1 MVPISRFSSTLMSG
15 NTRRPSGAWA
25 MPLLATK
32 CADLRLMSWPRNRI
46 CPAAARGWPKIDISR
61 VDLPAPLAPIS
72 ATVSPSLT
80 SSETFFSA
88 WIGP

>member
-1 MVPISRFSSTLMSG
+1 
-15 NTRRPSGAWA
+15 
-25 MPLLATK
+25 MPLLAIK
-32 CADLRLMSWPRNRI
+32 WVDFRLIAS
-46 CPAAARGWPKIDISR
+46 PAIENLPAGNARLAETDISS

-80 SSETFFSA
+80 VRETCFRA

>member
-1 MVPISRFSSTLMSG
+1 
-15 NTRRPSGAWA
+15 
-25 MPLLATK
+25 
-32 CADLRLMSWPRNRI
+32 MSWPLKKI
-46 CPAAARGWPKIDISR
+46 PPEAARGWPKIDISS

-80 SSETFFSA
+80 CRDTFFSA